1 MSTADCDPELGLT
14 VYPPDGCRLGP
25 AQEGRREEEAEEVPG
40 AGGAGAPRH
49 RGGEPPYPCVVFVQT
64 NLSEPGPVDRGQE
77 VR

>member
-1 MSTADCDPELGLT
+1 MSTAACDPELGLT

-25 AQEGRREEEAEEVPG
+25 AEEGRREEEAEEVPG

-49 RGGEPPYPCVVFVQT
+49 RGGGPVSNVVFVQT
-64 NLSEPGPVDRGQE
+64 NLCDPGPVDRGQE